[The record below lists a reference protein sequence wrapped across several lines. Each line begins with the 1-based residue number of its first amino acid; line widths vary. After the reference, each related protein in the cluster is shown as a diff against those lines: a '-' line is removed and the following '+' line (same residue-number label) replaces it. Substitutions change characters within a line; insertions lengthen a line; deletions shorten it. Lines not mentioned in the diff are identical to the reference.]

1 MLGEIIVVGAVADD
15 PLANDIAHYMQ
26 QETEISDIL
35 AYKRFANT
43 EFCPRFISDENDLEH
58 IGHSLDGKTIIL
70 VSSCSGEYT
79 RNARAMRSFLVACAA
94 KDNGARKVILVE
106 PDLFYSA
113 QDRGPLPDEITD
125 DDTLDDDDDGHEKVR
140 SIQDYKKFDGQPF
153 SARLYANLLK
163 ASGVDAVM
171 TVHNH
176 SANVRRVFRKVFN
189 RQFYN
194 LCPAS
199 IYANYLAH
207 HAGICQQNPE
217 HGLVICAPDKGAAPF
232 AREVFKCLE
241 HETTGLLYR
250 ARPSL
255 LLMDKE
261 RSGERK
267 VSIVTDPCSPTRLED
282 LVGRDV
288 VVCDDMVRT
297 GGTIAECCRHL
308 KNAGVAKVIFVVT
321 HFYSSQEV
329 KENLHT
335 DIIDD
340 IITTNTLPNILN
352 RDMQGR
358 LRHKMLV
365 LKIERWIVNA
375 LRHYFL
381 NDSSEP
387 YAPPYTVD
395 VSRKNPRW
403 KISQQLIGDL

>member
-26 QETEISDIL
+26 QDTEISDIL

-58 IGHSLDGKTIIL
+58 IGRSLTGKTIIL
-70 VSSCSGEYT
+70 VSSCSGEHT

-94 KDNGARKVILVE
+94 KDNGAKRVILVE

-113 QDRGPLPDEITD
+113 QDRGPLPDEIVAGEPVD
-125 DDTLDDDDDGHEKVR
+125 DDDDDGKVR
-140 SIQDYKKFDGQPF
+140 TIQDYKKFDGQPF
-153 SARLYANLLK
+153 SACLYANLLK
-163 ASGVDAVM
+163 TSGVDEVM

-176 SANVRRVFRKVFN
+176 SSNVRKVFK
-189 RQFYN
+189 RVFGGHFYN
-194 LCPAS
+194 LCPAT

-207 HAGICQQNPE
+207 HAGIAHHNPDR
-217 HGLVICAPDKGAAPF
+217 GLVICAPDNGAAPF

-241 HETTGLLYR
+241 QETAGLLYQ
-250 ARPSL
+250 AKPAL

-267 VSIVTDPCSPTRLED
+267 VSIVTHPDSPTKLDD

-308 KNAGVAKVIFVVT
+308 KNAGVARVIFVVT

-358 LRHKMLV
+358 LRHKMLI

-375 LRHYFL
+375 LRQQVL
-381 NDSSEP
+381 NENRTLYS
-387 YAPPYTVD
+387 PPYTVD

-403 KISQQLIGDL
+403 SISQQLVGDV

>member
-1 MLGEIIVVGAVADD
+1 
-15 PLANDIAHYMQ
+15 
-26 QETEISDIL
+26 
-35 AYKRFANT
+35 
-43 EFCPRFISDENDLEH
+43 
-58 IGHSLDGKTIIL
+58 
-70 VSSCSGEYT
+70 
-79 RNARAMRSFLVACAA
+79 
-94 KDNGARKVILVE
+94 
-106 PDLFYSA
+106 
-113 QDRGPLPDEITD
+113 
-125 DDTLDDDDDGHEKVR
+125 
-140 SIQDYKKFDGQPF
+140 
-153 SARLYANLLK
+153 
-163 ASGVDAVM
+163 M

-176 SANVRRVFRKVFN
+176 SANVRKVFRRVFN
-189 RQFYN
+189 GHFYN
-194 LCPAS
+194 LCPAP

-217 HGLVICAPDKGAAPF
+217 HGLVVCAPDKGAAPF
-232 AREVFKCLE
+232 AQEVFKCLE
-241 HETTGLLYR
+241 RETTGLLYQ

-267 VSIVTDPCSPTRLED
+267 VSIVTDPNSPTQLED

-308 KNAGVAKVIFVVT
+308 KAAGVAKVIFVVT

-375 LRHYFL
+375 LRQHLLSY
-381 NDSSEP
+381 SSTP
-387 YAPPYTVD
+387 YAPAYTVD